1 MTVTTTLDRQYFPG
15 DGSNKNFPFNFK
27 FFDNSQIYV
36 YLIDPSGVVTGKT
49 LNVDYTLSGALS
61 AGGGQV
67 IMNVAPLINYKILIQ
82 RKLPLT
88 QPTSIRNQGAFFPAI
103 HEDAFDRLTML
114 AQQASAEAESALQLD
129 QSGTFWDFQGRRGVN
144 VGSPINDFD
153 AANKIWTRTTIA
165 EIISGIV
172 GSPNMASNV
181 FYLAPKG
188 TSAVVQDM
196 SSLTDPAKGI
206 DLLGVSKLVNGGIE
220 KTLRQR
226 FEGADVIDFAVE
238 YLTPSEIAQLR
249 IPYATG
255 AANSKPTLDLTA
267 KLLACIADA
276 GGTADITSAYLYSP
290 AKVIKLPAGVFGVN
304 FGALE
309 RALINKNNI
318 NIIGAGTFNTRI
330 VYIGTAINQEMFRFK
345 EAYACG
351 LAHLTLDG
359 GLPFRP
365 TGTET
370 YGCEIPLVLDQCAH
384 FYADGLN
391 VCNFRHRGIQ
401 AIHLWESF
409 LGTDLRI
416 FNGGWF
422 PASGSTAGG
431 LIFDAF
437 RKESTF
443 FPGSESNQIYLG
455 KYAFSGCGSPYSW
468 VSPVFNM
475 VIEQAVCECFTFG
488 SYIPPGIGNAKVV
501 VSGISNSIKVN
512 HAYYYFHDQD
522 ASIGAGA
529 VLFDFQNAGIGCQ
542 FLNQVVYQEIPAG
555 STGRTLE
562 LSSIFN
568 TTSAFA
574 VEVDVKI
581 FDVNC
586 STSLFKATGTAASS
600 MILGSVYYR
609 NLSVRDVRTFLG
621 TFGSANRSGKLVF
634 STGVFTGQIIPQ
646 YEAKG
651 QSVEASCIDNA
662 GFFAEYAC
670 RAINVFNGAPGGGTL
685 MQKGVSAVR
694 VSAGLY
700 NYTFVNEL
708 GVATPLPDANYTVTP
723 AILGSTGAQ
732 PGKVD
737 CVAAS
742 AAGFSLQV
750 RDSGGT
756 ASDNARISVTV
767 HR

>member
-1 MTVTTTLDRQYFPG
+1 MAYNTGNPLGSKDPKDLYDNATNFDNYSVGLDPMYPNRFGVLKLSIEGMNQAFNDAQEGREAQFEAQLSSIGYVWLADYGPGIQFTSRNQYIVRDGAAYTLADSTTLPYVTTGNWATEVTKFKILPADNILRTELASLT
-15 DGSNKNFPFNFK
+15 DASKGSA
-27 FFDNSQIYV
+27 
-36 YLIDPSGVVTGKT
+36 LIGVAKMLNGGLGKT
-49 LNVDYTLSGALS
+49 LRS
-61 AGGGQV
+61 
-67 IMNVAPLINYKILIQ
+67 
-82 RKLPLT
+82 
-88 QPTSIRNQGAFFPAI
+88 
-103 HEDAFDRLTML
+103 
-114 AQQASAEAESALQLD
+114 
-129 QSGTFWDFQGRRGVN
+129 
-144 VGSPINDFD
+144 
-153 AANKIWTRTTIA
+153 
-165 EIISGIV
+165 
-172 GSPNMASNV
+172 
-181 FYLAPKG
+181 
-188 TSAVVQDM
+188 
-196 SSLTDPAKGI
+196 
-206 DLLGVSKLVNGGIE
+206 
-220 KTLRQR
+220 R
-226 FEGADVIDFAVE
+226 FEGAHVIDFAVE
-238 YLTPSEIAQLR
+238 YLTPAEITQLTVS
-249 IPYATG
+249 YATG
-255 AANSKPTLDLTA
+255 VQNSKPTLDLTA

-309 RALINKNNI
+309 RALVNKNNI
-318 NIIGAGTFNTRI
+318 NIIGAGMFNTRI

-365 TGTET
+365 VGTET

-384 FYADGLN
+384 FYAEGLN
-391 VCNFRHRGIQ
+391 ICNFRHRGIQ

-455 KYAFSGCGSPYSW
+455 KYTFSGCGSPFSW

-475 VIEQAVCECFTFG
+475 VVEQLVCECITFG

-501 VSGISNSIKVN
+501 ISGQSNAIKVN

-574 VEVDVKI
+574 IEVDVKI

-600 MILGSVYYR
+600 MILGPVYYR
-609 NLSVRDVRTFLG
+609 NLAVRDVRTFLG
-621 TFGSANRSGKLVF
+621 AFGSANRSGKLVF
-634 STGVFTGQIIPQ
+634 STGVFGGQIIPQ

-651 QSVEASCIDNA
+651 QSVAASCIDNA
-662 GFFAEYAC
+662 GFFAEYQC
-670 RAINVFNGAPGGGTL
+670 RAINLFNGASGGGTL

-694 VSAGLY
+694 ASTGLY
-700 NYTFVNEL
+700 DYTFVNEL

-723 AILGSTGAQ
+723 GILGSTGVQ
-732 PGKVD
+732 PGKVE
-737 CVAAS
+737 CVAATTS
-742 AAGFSLQV
+742 GFTLQV
-750 RDSGGT
+750 RDSAG
-756 ASDNARISVTV
+756 SVVDNARISVIV

>member
-1 MTVTTTLDRQYFPG
+1 MPYDTGNPVGSSDFRDLSDNAVNFDKYSVGDQPTFLNRRGQLKLSIEGMNQEFNSAQEGREAQFQTQLATIGYVWLADYGPGIQFTSRNQYIVRDGAAYTLADSTTLPYTTTG
-15 DGSNKNFPFNFK
+15 NWATEVSK
-27 FFDNSQIYV
+27 F
-36 YLIDPSGVVTGKT
+36 
-49 LNVDYTLSGALS
+49 
-61 AGGGQV
+61 
-67 IMNVAPLINYKILIQ
+67 KIL
-82 RKLPLT
+82 
-88 QPTSIRNQGAFFPAI
+88 PADNI
-103 HEDAFDRLTML
+103 LRTEL
-114 AQQASAEAESALQLD
+114 A
-129 QSGTFWDFQGRRGVN
+129 
-144 VGSPINDFD
+144 
-153 AANKIWTRTTIA
+153 
-165 EIISGIV
+165 
-172 GSPNMASNV
+172 
-181 FYLAPKG
+181 
-188 TSAVVQDM
+188 
-196 SSLTDPAKGI
+196 SLTDATKGSALIGVAKM
-206 DLLGVSKLVNGGIE
+206 VNGGLA
-220 KTLRQR
+220 KSLRSR
-226 FEGADVIDFAVE
+226 FEGAHVIDFAVE
-238 YLTPSEIAQLR
+238 YLTPAEITQLTAS
-249 IPYATG
+249 YATG
-255 AANSKPTLDLTA
+255 VQNSKPTLDLTA

-318 NIIGAGTFNTRI
+318 NIIGAGMFNTRI

-365 TGTET
+365 VGTET

-401 AIHLWESF
+401 AIHLWESY

-422 PASGSTAGG
+422 PAAGSTAGG

-501 VSGISNSIKVN
+501 VSGISNAIKVN

-581 FDVNC
+581 FDNNC
-586 STSLFKATGTAASS
+586 STSLFKATGTAPSS

-609 NLSVRDVRTFLG
+609 NLAVRDVRTFLG

-634 STGVFTGQIIPQ
+634 STGVFAGQIIPQ

-651 QSVEASCIDNA
+651 QSVDASCIDNA
-662 GFFAEYAC
+662 GFFAEYKC
-670 RAINVFNGAPGGGTL
+670 RAINLFNGASGGGTL

-694 VSAGLY
+694 TGTGLY

-723 AILGSTGAQ
+723 GILGSTGAQ
-732 PGKVD
+732 PGKVE
-737 CVAAS
+737 CVAATAS
-742 AAGFSLQV
+742 GFTLQV
-750 RDSGGT
+750 RDSAGSV
-756 ASDNARISVTV
+756 SDNGRISVIV